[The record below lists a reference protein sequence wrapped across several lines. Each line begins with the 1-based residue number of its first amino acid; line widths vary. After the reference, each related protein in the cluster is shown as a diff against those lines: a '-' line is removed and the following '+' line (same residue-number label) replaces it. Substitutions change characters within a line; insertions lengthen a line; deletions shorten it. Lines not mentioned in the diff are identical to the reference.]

1 MHFTGPRFP
10 NELRLEVLKH
20 LPPHHLLPISLAN
33 RTFSQLATPL
43 LFADLQFIPYDMKNW
58 ARITQI
64 RLPSP
69 ERVAAFTQRLDFVAS
84 DRIAP
89 VVRAIHIDIVG
100 RADPRREYVED
111 REPWVY
117 PDESDLESESD
128 SYGDVHSLL
137 YLLLSRLERFT
148 GLRTFTAKQVSMT
161 TDAITSLARISQLP
175 GHLGIAM
182 SIINCSFLG
191 NTALLPSLPAE
202 CLHLTSFTL
211 ATEDEKRLGTHWMPL
226 LAPHLLR
233 AVDLG
238 NAWLHELN
246 LAALPVFPSVTHLAI
261 NLTRLSDHHARLW
274 SAIAKFPAVQVLNL
288 KLVPHD
294 DEVFVPLNLPPFPAL
309 REFTGAPPF
318 AAGFVPGTALTRLE
332 LVHPS
337 TPAEIIAALANLSLS
352 PTIED
357 LSLVFR
363 IPATAA
369 LADSDYDPIGPI
381 FALFPNVKVLD
392 LRYIVSSVQQLLTHF
407 DTLHEILPSLLTS
420 LAVITKYIRVTAGD
434 ANEREP
440 GFYPL
445 YDPARLRAQLLTRCL
460 AMTKLRFNGPTFNLQ
475 WTKFVENNDRYGP
488 GSRVEESHKSW
499 NLFSPSRLR

>member
-20 LPPHHLLPISLAN
+20 LPPHHLFPISLAN

-43 LFADLQFIPYDMKNW
+43 LFADLQFIPYDIQNW
-58 ARITQI
+58 PWATRTGI

-89 VVRAIHIDIVG
+89 VVRAIHIDIAG
-100 RADPRREYVED
+100 RADPRREYIHYG
-111 REPWVY
+111 EPWVY
-117 PDESDLESESD
+117 PDEAESEAESES
-128 SYGDVHSLL
+128 YADVHSLL

-161 TDAITSLARISQLP
+161 TEAIASLARISQLP

-182 SIINCSFLG
+182 SVMSCFFLG

-211 ATEDEKRLGTHWMPL
+211 ETQDEKRLGTHWMPL

-238 NAWLHELN
+238 NAWLGELN

-261 NLTRLSDHHARLW
+261 NLTRLPDHHTPLW

-288 KLVPHD
+288 VLIPHD
-294 DEVFVPLNLPPFPAL
+294 DEVFVPLHLPPYPAL
-309 REFTGAPPF
+309 REFTGALPF
-318 AAGFVPGTALTRLE
+318 AAAFVPGTALTRLE
-332 LVHPS
+332 LIAPS
-337 TPAEIIAALANLSLS
+337 TPTEIISAFANLSLS
-352 PTIED
+352 PTIQD

-363 IPATAA
+363 IPTTA
-369 LADSDYDPIGPI
+369 LASSDYDPIGPI

-392 LRYIVSSVQQLLTHF
+392 LSYIVSSAQQLLTHF
-407 DTLHEILPSLLTS
+407 DTLHEILPPLLTS
-420 LAVITKYIRVTAGD
+420 LAVITRYMRFSAGD
-434 ANEREP
+434 APEP

-445 YDPARLRAQLLTRCL
+445 YDPARLRAQLLTRCPG
-460 AMTKLRFNGPTFNLQ
+460 MTKIRFNAPTYTLQ
-475 WTKFVENNDRYGP
+475 WTKFVEYNDRYGP

-499 NLFSPSRLR
+499 NL

>member
-1 MHFTGPRFP
+1 MHFMGPRFP
-10 NELRLEVLKH
+10 NELHFEVLKH
-20 LPPHHLLPISLAN
+20 LSPHHLLPISLAN

-43 LFADLQFIPYDMKNW
+43 LFADLQFIPYDIENW
-58 ARITQI
+58 ATHTRI

-100 RADPRREYVED
+100 RAEPRREYID
-111 REPWVY
+111 DSEPWVY
-117 PDESDLESESD
+117 HDYHDEAESSAA
-128 SYGDVHSLL
+128 VHSLL

-182 SIINCSFLG
+182 SIMNCSFLG

-211 ATEDEKRLGTHWMPL
+211 ATDDDKTLGMHWMPL
-226 LAPHLLR
+226 LSPHLLQ

-238 NAWLHELN
+238 NAWLRELN
-246 LAALPVFPSVTHLAI
+246 LAALPVFPTVTHLAI
-261 NLTRLSDHHARLW
+261 NLTKVPDRHTRLW

-294 DEVFVPLNLPPFPAL
+294 DEVFVPLHLPPFPAL
-309 REFTGAPPF
+309 LEFTGPLPF
-318 AAGFVPGTALTRLE
+318 AAVFVPGTVLTRLE
-332 LVHPS
+332 LVPPS
-337 TPAEIIAALANLSLS
+337 TPAEIIAAFANLSLS

-363 IPATAA
+363 IPTTAMA
-369 LADSDYDPIGPI
+369 LETG
-381 FALFPNVKVLD
+381 
-392 LRYIVSSVQQLLTHF
+392 
-407 DTLHEILPSLLTS
+407 
-420 LAVITKYIRVTAGD
+420 
-434 ANEREP
+434 
-440 GFYPL
+440 
-445 YDPARLRAQLLTRCL
+445 
-460 AMTKLRFNGPTFNLQ
+460 
-475 WTKFVENNDRYGP
+475 NN
-488 GSRVEESHKSW
+488 
-499 NLFSPSRLR
+499 